1 MRALDNVLDIDIL
14 VELSTDGRLRTTAG
28 AGGFLQR
35 CVECPNGECRCIP
48 PDPPCRNGPFIVSSL
63 IGSTY
68 RATVGDDG
76 RLEIA
81 KVGML
86 CPANRELAAPG
97 IALDRPFP
105 LGDPLQLPL
114 EVEITAG
121 LSADLRLQLGVGFPD
136 FGFSQICVQ
145 CPNGECRCIP
155 PDPPCIDGF
164 EPLKGMKSRFRIGT
178 RVGLEAVGQIC
189 PRDFEVGSLGHPG

>member
-35 CVECPNGECRCIP
+35 CV
-48 PDPPCRNGPFIVSSL
+48 
-63 IGSTY
+63 
-68 RATVGDDG
+68 
-76 RLEIA
+76 
-81 KVGML
+81 
-86 CPANRELAAPG
+86 
-97 IALDRPFP
+97 ALDRPFP